1 MCAEK
6 RVTYQEVPVLSLLSA
21 LRNEL
26 HYCIRAENLHGNDFL
41 RACSE
46 VDETLIAHLCAGA
59 VTNLAVGPGEQVF
72 HAK

>member
-21 LRNEL
+21 ALRNEL
-26 HYCIRAENLHGNDFL
+26 HYSIRAEDLHGNDFL

-46 VDETLIAHLCAGA
+46 VDEMLLAHLGA
-59 VTNLAVGPGEQVF
+59 VAMTAS
-72 HAK
+72 